1 MKNRHRDQESRWKIL
16 WNIDYRYANLN
27 LTEVNGMGNIIGA
40 IVLGVIAIIC
50 FVFSYLQFNEKGFLF
65 NNAYIYASKQERKTM
80 DKKPHYK
87 QSGIVFVLI
96 GIIFLINAIDMIL
109 QTGWLFY
116 LVIGIAIVAIV
127 YAIVSSV
134 MIEKRQK

>member
-1 MKNRHRDQESRWKIL
+1 
-16 WNIDYRYANLN
+16 
-27 LTEVNGMGNIIGA
+27 MGNIIGA

-127 YAIVSSV
+127 AIVYAIVSSV